1 MLHRHGCGFGEC
13 GSAVFVGGRAKI
25 WVLVSRLICWILC
38 FKVVQGWSSEGLA
51 SIELGS
57 EGWLSYGEE
66 GDPEVWSL
74 GESLA
79 SCCFCVYQPSVD
91 WSYTSMAKLFP
102 IFCDLFGT
110 HLQSPSRYTLRLPLC
125 LVNVASNCSFS
136 FILLSCSRHSIK
148 QYRECCTMWGVVC
161 QGLMIMLE
169 RYFFFIL
176 CYWQKYMLMPFV
188 LCNRCVCRSFHTI
201 MQKTFLWLVCVSS
214 MAGVFARILAG
225 FLMQSC
231 LAMRLICWKSVYRY
245 FFSFASIDSL
255 ILFTLNGCI
264 N

>member
-1 MLHRHGCGFGEC
+1 MLHGHGRRFGEC
-13 GSAVFVGGRAKI
+13 GSAVFVGGRANI

-51 SIELGS
+51 SIESGS

-91 WSYTSMAKLFP
+91 LSYTSMAKLFP
-102 IFCDLFGT
+102 TFCDLFGT
-110 HLQSPSRYTLRLPLC
+110 HLQSHSRYTLHLPPC
-125 LVNVASNCSFS
+125 LVNLASNCSFS

-161 QGLMIMLE
+161 QGLVDYGICVLPKCEPHLLCWRGIFSSFFVTGRNTCWCLLCCAIAVCAGHSTLLCRKHFFGSFVWAPWLE
-169 RYFFFIL
+169 
-176 CYWQKYMLMPFV
+176 
-188 LCNRCVCRSFHTI
+188 
-201 MQKTFLWLVCVSS
+201 SS
-214 MAGVFARILAG
+214 QESSPG
-225 FLMQSC
+225 FWCSH
-231 LAMRLICWKSVYRY
+231 V
-245 FFSFASIDSL
+245 
-255 ILFTLNGCI
+255 
-264 N
+264 